1 MSKEKSNDY
10 FAMMAD
16 LAGYCVRVSEELGRI
31 LKSYNPD
38 RLEEDLKRLH
48 AIEHESDTRRHDL
61 VAKLVREF
69 ITPIERIDI
78 MDITDCI
85 DDVTD
90 AVEDILIKMYMYNV
104 KSLRDDALVFGDLI
118 QKHCIELERIFKEFG
133 NYKRS
138 KTLHGHIV
146 DLNRL
151 EEEADALYMKAVRRL
166 HVTDA
171 DINPREAR
179 VWSEIYSC
187 MEHACDTCERAS
199 DLVENVIMNN
209 S

>member
-16 LAGYCVRVSEELGRI
+16 LSSYCVRVSRELEGI
-31 LKSYNPD
+31 LKDYNPD
-38 RLEEDLKRLH
+38 RLEDDLKRLH
-48 AIEHESDTRRHDL
+48 KIEHESDTRRHDL
-61 VAKLVREF
+61 VARLVREF

-78 MDITDCI
+78 MNITDAI

-104 KSLRDDALVFGDLI
+104 LIMREDALVFADLI
-118 QKHCIELERIFKEFG
+118 CKHCAELERIFREFG
-133 NYKRS
+133 NYRRS

-146 DLNRL
+146 ELNRL
-151 EEEADALYMKAVRRL
+151 EEEADVLYINAVRGL
-166 HVTDA
+166 HADA
-171 DINPREAR
+171 ADLDPRKAR